1 MPVCLPITTQP
12 AGSWREGGKRA
23 SRPAPLQIG
32 AMPPGFRLTIG
43 PDLGEVARVNAA
55 FAEYAEAS
63 GVPAAEHRRVQVALD
78 ELLTNTITYGR
89 AKDITIESELTVD
102 GLLVRLSDDGT
113 AFDPLIQITPD
124 TTLSVDLRR
133 IGGLGIHLVRQ
144 MMDEVSYDRLDNRN
158 VVTLTRKV
166 HG

>member
-1 MPVCLPITTQP
+1 MRQ
-12 AGSWREGGKRA
+12 
-23 SRPAPLQIG
+23 
-32 AMPPGFRLTIG
+32 GFRMTIA

-55 FAEYAEAS
+55 FAEYAEAN

-78 ELLTNTITYGR
+78 ELLTNTITYGKSR
-89 AKDITIESELTVD
+89 DITMEAELTAD
-102 GLLVRLSDDGT
+102 SLLVRLSDDGT
-113 AFDPLIQITPD
+113 AFDPLIQISPD

-144 MMDEVSYDRLDNRN
+144 MMDEVSYDRLANRN

-166 HG
+166 HGRHDPHA

>member
-1 MPVCLPITTQP
+1 M
-12 AGSWREGGKRA
+12 
-23 SRPAPLQIG
+23 RPA
-32 AMPPGFRLTIG
+32 FRMTIG

-55 FAEYAEAS
+55 FAEYAEAN

-78 ELLTNTITYGR
+78 ELLTNTITYGKCR
-89 AKDITIESELTVD
+89 DVTVDAELTGD

-144 MMDEVSYDRLDNRN
+144 MMDEVSYRHHEGRN
-158 VVTLTRKV
+158 VVTLSK
-166 HG
+166 HLKKDGS